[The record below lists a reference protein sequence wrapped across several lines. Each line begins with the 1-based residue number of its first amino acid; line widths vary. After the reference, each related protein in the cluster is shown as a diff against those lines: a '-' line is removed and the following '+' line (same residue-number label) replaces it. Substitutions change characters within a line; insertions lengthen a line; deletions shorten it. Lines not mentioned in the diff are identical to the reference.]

1 MPVVALTNRRTFFG
15 LYAPEVL
22 ILLFGIIAVQL
33 FSMFGIPLRHP
44 LSLYTERVLGNF
56 EFYFIGVV
64 LASLLLRLYHLQQV
78 FKLKKAD
85 QASSETGAEEGR
97 SKIDPAAVLP
107 WSFTWQEYRRKFLSP
122 KTILFDLRMINAISA
137 MFVVF
142 IHLKHLIPRI
152 NPYLFDQSFAK
163 TEYQLFGKLMTV
175 WLVQKLGSGVAPFLS
190 EGYQIWYPYLGICSL
205 VMILQRNRLLAEEY
219 SAGFILMWMLGIVA
233 VYLAP
238 SWGPCFYFQ
247 QQLSGV
253 VPLTKMTEVQAGLW
267 KMKEFVDAHP
277 SGSKGLFLISGFPSL
292 HFAATLFC
300 TYYLAR
306 LYRPF
311 AIVSGLFVIV
321 TFFTTIYFGWHY
333 LIDDIGAIVLVG
345 AVLVITRRFYRTHI
359 LFVEPRPEIIKMG
372 TI

>member
-22 ILLFGIIAVQL
+22 ILLFGVIAVQL
-33 FSMFGIPLRHP
+33 FAMFGIPLRRP
-44 LSLYTERVLGNF
+44 LALYTERVLGNF
-56 EFYFIGVV
+56 QFYFIGVV
-64 LASLLLRLYHLQQV
+64 LASLLLRLYHLQLTL
-78 FKLKKAD
+78 KLKRAD
-85 QASSETGAEEGR
+85 RDKQESASDGGGA
-97 SKIDPAAVLP
+97 KIDPNAVLP
-107 WSFTWQEYRRKFLSP
+107 LSFTWQEYRRKFLSP
-122 KTILFDLRMINAISA
+122 KSILFDLRMINAISA

-152 NPYLFDQSFAK
+152 NPFLFDHSFA
-163 TEYQLFGKLMTV
+163 TMEYSMFGKLMTV

-190 EGYQIWYPYLGICSL
+190 DGYQIWYPYLGICSL

-219 SAGFILMWMLGIVA
+219 SAGFILMWMLGIVS

-247 QQLSGV
+247 QQISAV
-253 VPLTKMTEVQAGLW
+253 VPITKMTEVQAGLW
-267 KMKEFVDAHP
+267 KMKEFVSANP
-277 SGSKGLFLISGFPSL
+277 SGAKGLFLISGFPSL

-311 AIVSGLFVIV
+311 AVASGLFAIL
-321 TFFTTIYFGWHY
+321 TFFTTINFGWHY
-333 LIDDIGAIVLVG
+333 LIDDIGAVLLVG
-345 AVLVITRRFYRTHI
+345 AVLLITRRFYRTQL
-359 LFVEPRPEIIKMG
+359 LFVEPRPEVIKMG